1 VQMDKPVKGI
11 GLLLLLYASRE
22 RGIDFLRNGEKRV
35 RCRAS
40 MRARERIAS
49 GSERRVRCLGR

>member
-1 VQMDKPVKGI
+1 MQMDKPVKGI

-40 MRARERIAS
+40 VRA
-49 GSERRVRCLGR
+49 

>member
-1 VQMDKPVKGI
+1 MLVQMDKPVKGI

-40 MRARERIAS
+40 VRA
-49 GSERRVRCLGR
+49 